1 MVLHKRVL
9 FWLESSLSMVIVL
22 AGVAILGW
30 VLVAGLV
37 SGEMGSWMREVGGV
51 VAYFSDPAIKI
62 IFTEPLILLT
72 TLFWISVYVGTMIYF
87 AQTPLEKRI
96 SKWVIA
102 LTLGSLPV
110 CAILGFSIAI
120 AQLGSQGAGQ

>member
-1 MVLHKRVL
+1 MVLYKRVL
-9 FWLESSLSMVIVL
+9 FWLESSLLMVIVL

-51 VAYFSDPAIKI
+51 VAYFSDPVIKI

-72 TLFWISVYVGTMIYF
+72 TLFWISVYVGF
-87 AQTPLEKRI
+87 DGPI
-96 SKWVIA
+96 SEA
-102 LTLGSLPV
+102 P
-110 CAILGFSIAI
+110 
-120 AQLGSQGAGQ
+120 